1 MRDKVGDKD
10 STSEYYQNKRTHNK
24 YMKKQYTIAIAGN
37 PNSGKTTLFNNITG
51 ARQHVGNYPGVTVDK
66 KEGLREHNGVSLTF
80 VDLPGTYSL
89 TAYSIEEVVTRN
101 FILNEKPDLIIDVVD
116 ASNLERNLYL
126 YTQLVEL
133 GAPLLL
139 AFNMADVA
147 KARGLKLD
155 LPLLSTLLGAPIVE
169 TVGNKNSGTTA
180 LLDAALALIQSESP
194 PVKPEILFGR
204 YIEEA
209 ISAIIRQLEQ
219 HTPITDAREKR
230 WVAVKLLEED
240 KEIATRIVAPE
251 VHDTVQA
258 KQKQIR
264 FMLGD
269 TAEMLIADHRY
280 GFISGAYHE
289 TVRTTIE
296 TRHTNSD
303 RIDEIVLH
311 RVWGLPIFMGLMYL
325 LFWLTFS
332 VGTPPMEWLDAL
344 FSWFGQTVG
353 QHWNPAVLPALRDL
367 VISGIIAGVGGVL
380 IFIPNIILLFAA
392 IAMLEDSGYMARTA
406 FIMDHLMHR
415 IGLHGKSFIPLLTGF
430 GCTVPAIMATRTL
443 ESRRDRLTTM
453 FILPL
458 ISCGA
463 RLPIYALI
471 IPAFFP
477 PAWRAPV
484 LWCIY
489 LSGILLAILL
499 AKILR
504 KTLLKGDSVPFVME
518 LPPYRMPTFKGLFL
532 HTWEKAWLYIQK
544 AGTVILG
551 ISIVLWALTNYPKS
565 EADPSLPPAEQQA
578 AALAG
583 TIAGRIGHAIEPVI
597 QPLGF
602 DWKIG
607 TAMIGAFAAKEVFV
621 AQLGIVY
628 AVGETDENSLPLREK
643 LAAAYSP
650 LQGVCIMLFML
661 IATPCMAT
669 IAATRRESN
678 SWGWALFQLGGLTV
692 LAYVI
697 TLLVYQL
704 GRLFL

>member
-1 MRDKVGDKD
+1 M
-10 STSEYYQNKRTHNK
+10 N
-24 YMKKQYTIAIAGN
+24 KQYTIAIAGN

-51 ARQHVGNYPGVTVDK
+51 AHQHVGNYPGVTVDK
-66 KEGLREHNGVSLTF
+66 KEGTREYKGISINF

-89 TAYSIEEVVTRN
+89 TAYSIEEVVSRN
-101 FILNEKPDLIIDVVD
+101 FILNEKPDLIIDVID

-126 YTQLVEL
+126 YTQLIEL
-133 GAPLLL
+133 DVPIML

-155 LPLLSTLLGAPIVE
+155 LELLSSLLGAPIVE
-169 TVGNKNSGTTA
+169 TVGNKNKGTETLLEKA
-180 LLDAALALIQSESP
+180 LEFINSDDKPSP
-194 PVKPEILFGR
+194 PDILFGR
-204 YIEEA
+204 YIEGA
-209 ISAIIRQLEQ
+209 ITSIIKELKEHTTNTEKKKLRWIAI
-219 HTPITDAREKR
+219 
-230 WVAVKLLEED
+230 KLLEKD
-240 KEIATRIVAPE
+240 TEISEKIDNQIIHE
-251 VHDTVQA
+251 TVQA
-258 KQKQIR
+258 EQKHIE

-269 TAEMLIADHRY
+269 TVEMLIADHRY

-289 TVRTTIE
+289 TARATIE

-311 RVWGLPIFMGLMYL
+311 RVWGVPIFLGLMYL
-325 LFWLTFS
+325 LFWLTFT

-344 FSWFGQTVG
+344 FNWFGHTLAQAWSPSVM
-353 QHWNPAVLPALRDL
+353 PALRDL
-367 VISGIIAGVGGVL
+367 IINGIIAGVGGVL
-380 IFIPNIILLFAA
+380 IFIPNIFLLFMA

-406 FIMDHLMHR
+406 FIMDNLMHR

-477 PAWRAPV
+477 QPWRAPI
-484 LWCIY
+484 LWSIY
-489 LSGILLAILL
+489 ISGILLAILL

-504 KTLLKGDSVPFVME
+504 KSLLKGDSVPFVME
-518 LPPYRMPTFKGLFL
+518 LPPYRMPTLKGLFL
-532 HTWEKAWLYIQK
+532 HTWEKAWLYIKK

-551 ISIVLWALTNYPKS
+551 ISIILWVLTTYPKITP
-565 EADPSLPPAEQQA
+565 DPSLSPAEQRAVQ
-578 AALAG
+578 LSSTTAG
-583 TIAGRIGHAIEPVI
+583 QIGKAMEPAIK
-597 QPLGF
+597 PLGF

-628 AVGETDENSLPLREK
+628 SVGEADENSRPLREK
-643 LAAAYSP
+643 LANTYSP
-650 LQGVCIMLFML
+650 LVGICIMVFML
-661 IATPCMAT
+661 IATPCVAT
-669 IAATRRESN
+669 IAATHRESG
-678 SWGWALFQLGGLTV
+678 SWRWALFQLGGLTA

-697 TLLVYQL
+697 TLIIYQV
-704 GRLFL
+704 GSLFA

>member
-1 MRDKVGDKD
+1 
-10 STSEYYQNKRTHNK
+10 
-24 YMKKQYTIAIAGN
+24 MKTQYTIAIAGN

-51 ARQHVGNYPGVTVDK
+51 SHQHVGNYPGVTVDK
-66 KEGLREHNGVSLTF
+66 KEGRCEHKDTALKF

-89 TAYSIEEVVTRN
+89 TAYSIDEVVTRN
-101 FILNEKPDLIIDVVD
+101 FILNDKPDLIIDVID
-116 ASNLERNLYL
+116 TSNLERNLYL
-126 YTQLVEL
+126 YTQLIEL
-133 GAPLLL
+133 EVPVML

-155 LPLLSTLLGAPIVE
+155 MKLLSSLLGAPIIE
-169 TVGNKNSGTTA
+169 TVGNKNKGTQA
-180 LLDAALALIQSESP
+180 LLDAALKFIKSTEKSSP
-194 PVKPEILFGR
+194 PDILLGR
-204 YIEEA
+204 YIEESIAVIICRLKKHTA
-209 ISAIIRQLEQ
+209 ITNERKLRWTAI
-219 HTPITDAREKR
+219 
-230 WVAVKLLEED
+230 KLLEDD
-240 KEIATRIVAPE
+240 KEIVEKIDNQSIYE
-251 VHDTVQA
+251 FVQA
-258 KQKQIR
+258 QQKSIE

-269 TAEMLIADHRY
+269 SAEMLIADHRY

-289 TVRTTIE
+289 TVRATIE

-311 RVWGLPIFMGLMYL
+311 RVWGVPIFLGLMYL
-325 LFWLTFS
+325 LFWLTFT

-344 FSWFGQTVG
+344 FSWIGNSISHTWSPDFM
-353 QHWNPAVLPALRDL
+353 PAMRDL
-367 VISGIIAGVGGVL
+367 VINGVIKGVGGVL
-380 IFIPNIILLFAA
+380 VFVPNIILLFLA

-406 FIMDHLMHR
+406 FIMDNLMHK

-463 RLPIYALI
+463 RLPIYTLI
-471 IPAFFP
+471 IAAFFP
-477 PAWRAPV
+477 PVWRAPI
-484 LWCIY
+484 LWGIY

-499 AKILR
+499 AKLLR
-504 KTLLKGDSVPFVME
+504 KSLLKGDSVPFVME
-518 LPPYRMPTFKGLFL
+518 LPPYRRPTLKGLFL
-532 HTWEKAWLYIQK
+532 HTWEKAWLYIKK

-551 ISIVLWALTNYPKS
+551 VSIILWALTTYPKT
-565 EADPSLPPAEQQA
+565 EVDHTLPVEQQRA
-578 AALAG
+578 IQLSN
-583 TIAGRIGHAIEPVI
+583 TFAGRVGRAMEPAIK
-597 QPLGF
+597 PLGF

-628 AVGETDENSLPLREK
+628 SVGESDENSIPLREK
-643 LAAAYSP
+643 LAKAYSP
-650 LQGVCIMLFML
+650 LVAICIMVFML

-669 IAATRRESN
+669 IAATRHESG
-678 SWGWALFQLGGLTV
+678 SWGWALFQLGGLTA

-697 TLLVYQL
+697 TLIIYQV
-704 GRLFL
+704 GSLFVT